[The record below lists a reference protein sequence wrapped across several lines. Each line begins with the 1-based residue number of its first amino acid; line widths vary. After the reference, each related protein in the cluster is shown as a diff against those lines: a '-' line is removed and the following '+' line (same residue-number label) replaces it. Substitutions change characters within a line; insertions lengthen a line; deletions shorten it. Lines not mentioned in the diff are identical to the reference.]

1 MTQKE
6 TKLNQ
11 NIAWLLLLRWNL
23 IQYELDKY
31 TIAKQEKSDVVDH
44 RNPKDDTCNNAS
56 LQ

>member
-31 TIAKQEKSDVVDH
+31 TIAKQEKSDVVDY